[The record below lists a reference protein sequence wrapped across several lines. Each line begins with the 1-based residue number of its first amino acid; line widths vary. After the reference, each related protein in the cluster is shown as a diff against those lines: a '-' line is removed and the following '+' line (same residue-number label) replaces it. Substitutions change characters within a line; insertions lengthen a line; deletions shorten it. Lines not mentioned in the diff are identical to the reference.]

1 MVSSIKIAKDAG
13 SSISMISKSFN
24 ILTKSLRS
32 LAPLLTKTGLS
43 ASGGLAVGAVV
54 AGVAV
59 ALVNKETNKMVKSF
73 DYLGESLG
81 RAEKN
86 LQRLKVKLI
95 ALKIN

>member
-43 ASGGLAVGAVV
+43 ASGGLAVGAV
-54 AGVAV
+54 
-59 ALVNKETNKMVKSF
+59 
-73 DYLGESLG
+73 
-81 RAEKN
+81 
-86 LQRLKVKLI
+86 
-95 ALKIN
+95 